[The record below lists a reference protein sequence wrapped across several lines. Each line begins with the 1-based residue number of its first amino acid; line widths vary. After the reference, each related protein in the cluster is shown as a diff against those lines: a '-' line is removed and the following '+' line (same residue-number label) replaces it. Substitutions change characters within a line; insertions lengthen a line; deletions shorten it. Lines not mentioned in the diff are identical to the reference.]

1 MEKTND
7 YSFELSPLSAE
18 NIASIIDYISNK
30 LMNKK
35 AANDIIELLYDK
47 IKKITYFPHSYPIY
61 ENSVFKN
68 EQNIR
73 KANAKSFLIF
83 FKIDE
88 NDKKIII
95 VAVVHSK
102 TVK

>member
-47 IKKITYFPHSYPIY
+47 IKKITYFPYSYPIY